1 MVKLY
6 GNLDMHNLVTINEA
20 IKFTLLL
27 SCLINILFLGM
38 GSIFVARRGGL
49 FYLLH
54 KLSFLTSERARLTAM
69 YDNPFYQ
76 DKTSHFRALPKSESG
91 IIFLGDSLTD
101 LCEWAELLKN
111 DRIKNRGICGDTTEG
126 VLNRIDN
133 IIEHQPKKLFI
144 LIGINDL
151 NQGIQVLDIVEN
163 YHLILRK
170 VNESLPNTQVFIQSV
185 LPVNYQKFQRN
196 SVNDKVVEL
205 NVRLRELTKEFS
217 YQYIDLFSAFLDIN
231 KELNSQ
237 YTIDGVHLNG
247 QGYLLWKKIIEKD
260 VNGEI

>member
-1 MVKLY
+1 
-6 GNLDMHNLVTINEA
+6 
-20 IKFTLLL
+20 
-27 SCLINILFLGM
+27 
-38 GSIFVARRGGL
+38 
-49 FYLLH
+49 
-54 KLSFLTSERARLTAM
+54 
-69 YDNPFYQ
+69 
-76 DKTSHFRALPKSESG
+76 
-91 IIFLGDSLTD
+91 
-101 LCEWAELLKN
+101 LLKN

-151 NQGIQVLDIVEN
+151 NQGIQVFDIVEN

-170 VNESLPNTQVFIQSV
+170 VKESLPNTQVFIQSV

-196 SVNDKVVEL
+196 GVNDKVVEL